1 MKKLF
6 FLFAVLF
13 AFQMLNAQTTIN
25 VGAGTPTLDG
35 VLSPGEWN
43 ATSNTTSTGVTLNA
57 MADGQYLYMAA
68 HWADAT
74 ESIYKNKLSV
84 EILLGNI
91 SSK

>member
-1 MKKLF
+1 M
-6 FLFAVLF
+6 LF